1 MKFDLSKIIKPL
13 NGLDGIIQWM
23 TLSSGLRR
31 CTQVA
36 LSIDAGVQIPL
47 QALTIQENFL
57 PKKEKPIKEKSELF
71 CSSPGSW
78 LGYFF
83 SNESAN
89 DELYPRISRN
99 NFSRFMIT
107 HYSVV
112 S

>member
-47 QALTIQENFL
+47 QALTIQENFFA
-57 PKKEKPIKEKSELF
+57 PKRKTQSEKESEAVCFAPARPGTKLVRLF
-71 CSSPGSW
+71 
-78 LGYFF
+78 FF
-83 SNESAN
+83 Q
-89 DELYPRISRN
+89 R
-99 NFSRFMIT
+99 
-107 HYSVV
+107 V
-112 S
+112 SQ